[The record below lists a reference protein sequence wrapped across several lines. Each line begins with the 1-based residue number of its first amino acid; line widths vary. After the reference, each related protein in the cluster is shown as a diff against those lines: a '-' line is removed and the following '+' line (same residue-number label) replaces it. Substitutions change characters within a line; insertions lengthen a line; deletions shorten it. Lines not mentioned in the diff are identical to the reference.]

1 MSDRIFRALIVTRT
15 SISRRFV
22 RISKTTIRAS
32 PKSRYYYYYFYFY
45 FYFFLSCYEKIDAKK
60 KKLLGFRVF
69 V

>member
-32 PKSRYYYYYFYFY
+32 PKSRYYYFY